1 MYEISVGNWNFY
13 KDYINRKEWKRKEIY
28 KIDIIVENKI
38 FMNVILE
45 FYLERN
51 M

>member
-1 MYEISVGNWNFY
+1 MRLVLEIEIFIKIILIGKNE
-13 KDYINRKEWKRKEIY
+13 KGRKYIRL
-28 KIDIIVENKI
+28 IIVENKI